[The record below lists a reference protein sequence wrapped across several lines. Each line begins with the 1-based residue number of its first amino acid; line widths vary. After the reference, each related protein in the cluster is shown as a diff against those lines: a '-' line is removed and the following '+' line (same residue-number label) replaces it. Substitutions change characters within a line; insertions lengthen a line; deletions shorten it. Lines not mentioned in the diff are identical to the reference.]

1 MISSDRKMLPAIEEV
16 KRKIMPV
23 LQRHQVKRAAL
34 FGSVV
39 RGEMKENSD
48 IDILVEVDNGLSLL
62 DFIGIK
68 QEIEDTLERR
78 VDLVEY
84 NAIRPLIR
92 DIVLKEQVMIL

>member
-1 MISSDRKMLPAIEEV
+1 MIPSDSKMLPTIEEV

-48 IDILVEVDNGLSLL
+48 IDILVEVDSELSLL

-68 QEIEDTLERR
+68 QEIEDTLARR

-84 NAIRPLIR
+84 DAIKPLIR
-92 DIVLKEQVMIL
+92 DAILKEQVMIL